1 MRLYCGHIECKWTHN
16 ERLEILY
23 FQMNYS
29 EELWNAMNSAGDV
42 VQRRYNSRT
51 LPEDMYKRV
60 DFYVDIHDTREATLF
75 LLQWQDRLD
84 RDGTV

>member
-16 ERLEILY
+16 DRLEMIY
-23 FQMNYS
+23 YAQKYGQ
-29 EELWNAMNSAGDV
+29 ELWKAINSAGTV

-60 DFYVDIHDTREATLF
+60 DFYVDIDNTRDATLF
-75 LLQWQDRLD
+75 LLQW
-84 RDGTV
+84 RDQLEDGPV